1 MNRHFFQESDEGE
14 QDKCTEVELIKRY
27 LKQNLQSKK
36 QLSMF
41 LDIHSHSNKKSIF
54 AFAPQPTDMHDIVRT
69 RRFSMLLDDVSE
81 LFSMKS
87 CSYNNSKVK
96 KNCARLGMYKAFQ
109 LADSYTIEASCYGY
123 EEKNAP
129 RSKYIETSSI
139 KQFTIAH
146 LLKFGETLAITASK
160 HLGVYL
166 NEYEDMIG
174 GINIELDYGLG
185 DTHKPK
191 KIVLNQSS

>member
-1 MNRHFFQESDEGE
+1 MREEFEWWVLPIVNPDGVVIGNYRSNLQGKDMNRHFFQESDEGE

-96 KNCARLGMYKAFQ
+96 KNCARLGMYKAF
-109 LADSYTIEASCYGY
+109 
-123 EEKNAP
+123 
-129 RSKYIETSSI
+129 
-139 KQFTIAH
+139 
-146 LLKFGETLAITASK
+146 
-160 HLGVYL
+160 
-166 NEYEDMIG
+166 
-174 GINIELDYGLG
+174 
-185 DTHKPK
+185 
-191 KIVLNQSS
+191 